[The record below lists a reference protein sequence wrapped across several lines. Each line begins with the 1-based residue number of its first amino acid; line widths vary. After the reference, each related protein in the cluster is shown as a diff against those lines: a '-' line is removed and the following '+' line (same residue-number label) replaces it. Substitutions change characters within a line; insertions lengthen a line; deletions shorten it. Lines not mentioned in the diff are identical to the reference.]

1 MSDPGD
7 YNNTRRG
14 ADDVGDDQPQ
24 RSATFKRSRWPGLI
38 WAAPLA
44 ALLIVLW
51 LGLKAYLS
59 SGPEVHVIFPIT
71 GGLKAGNTDVKYKGA
86 TVGTVSAVKIEKSLQ
101 KMDVSLT
108 FHSVMA
114 DHLGKGTRFWIA
126 GNTVSFSDLSSLK
139 SIISGPFIGI
149 DPRPGKTVHHFTGLG
164 KPPVLKTEPSG
175 ETLTLVTSKLG
186 NISEGSPIYYR
197 DLKVGEV
204 QGTKLVPSG
213 DQFRIYAF
221 IDQKSEHLIDAETHF
236 WDAGAVHV
244 STGGSGPSLQ
254 IQSIPAL
261 VMGAIAF
268 STPKSDVPVP
278 PLTKGAMYK
287 LYKSEDAAKNAPT
300 AHAVPYTVVLQ
311 GGPHGL
317 SSGANV
323 EMDGARVGEVTGV
336 HMVYDP
342 AQTSLETHVLL
353 ALEPRELPLASGQKW
368 NMANPR
374 PQMNDIMNALIG
386 HGLRAQMGSSVPVV
400 GGKIIQLSM
409 VNGSGPAK
417 LGPGNPPVIPSTS
430 GGGSGQIMSQVS
442 DILAK
447 INALPLPQIASNIQ
461 DVTKRVA
468 EVSNSPQA
476 KQTLVHLD
484 QTMTHLDDISKT
496 TNNQLPHILADI
508 RQTTMEAQAALKS
521 AQGLLNSQSAASAN
535 PESGTLPHAL
545 YELSR
550 AARSLRELTDYLNE
564 HPNSLLFG
572 KGR

>member
-1 MSDPGD
+1 MSDTDHRDDNRRDADNAGD
-7 YNNTRRG
+7 
-14 ADDVGDDQPQ
+14 QQ

-59 SGPEVHVIFPIT
+59 SGPEVHVVFPIT

-86 TVGTVSAVKIEKSLQ
+86 TVGTVTAVKISKSLQ
-101 KMDVSLT
+101 TMDVSLS

-114 DHLGKGTRFWIA
+114 NHLGKATRFWVA
-126 GNTVSFSDLSSLK
+126 GNSVSFSDLSSLK
-139 SIISGPFIGI
+139 SIISGPYIGI
-149 DPRPGKTVHHFTGLG
+149 DPQPGKTHHHFVGLG
-164 KPPVLKTEPSG
+164 QPPVLKTEPEG
-175 ETLTLVTSKLG
+175 ETLTLTTSTLG
-186 NISEGSPIYYR
+186 NISEGSPVYYR

-204 QGTKLVPSG
+204 RGTKLMPSG
-213 DQFRIYAF
+213 KQFQIYAF
-221 IDQKSEHLIDAETHF
+221 IDQEDEHLIDAETHF
-236 WDAGAVHV
+236 WSAGAVHI

-268 STPKSDVPVP
+268 STPQSAAPVP
-278 PLTKGAMYK
+278 KLSKGGVYK
-287 LYKSEDAAKNAPT
+287 LYDGETAAKNAPT
-300 AHAVPYTVVLQ
+300 VHAVPYAVVLQ

-323 EMDGARVGEVTGV
+323 EMDGAHVGEVTGV

-353 ALEPRELPLASGQKW
+353 ALEPRDLPLASGRKW

-374 PQMNDIMNALIG
+374 PQMNDILNALIG
-386 HGLRAQMGSSVPVV
+386 HGLRAQMGSAIPVV

-409 VNGSGPAK
+409 VNGSGSAA
-417 LGPGNPPVIPSTS
+417 LEPGSPPVIPSTS

-447 INALPLPQIASNIQ
+447 INAMPLPEIASNIQ
-461 DVTKRVA
+461 DVTKRIA
-468 EVSNSPQA
+468 AVSNSPQA
-476 KQTLVHLD
+476 KQTLEHLD
-484 QTMTHLDDISKT
+484 QSMTHIDKITRT
-496 TNNQLPHILADI
+496 TSDQLPSILYDV
-508 RQTTMEAQAALKS
+508 RRSTVEAQAALQS
-521 AQGLLNSQSAASAN
+521 AQGLLNSQSAVSAN

-545 YELSR
+545 YELTR